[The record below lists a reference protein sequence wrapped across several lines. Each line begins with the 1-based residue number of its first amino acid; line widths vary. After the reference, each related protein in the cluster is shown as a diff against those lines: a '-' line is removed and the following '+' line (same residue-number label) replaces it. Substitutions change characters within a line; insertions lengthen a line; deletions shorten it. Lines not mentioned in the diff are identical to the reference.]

1 MNIYLDSS
9 ALVKLVIAESESP
22 ALIKFLDS
30 CGAHHFVTSA
40 LSRTEVTLAAATAGT
55 EAQAQVRDQLA
66 SVDFIAVD
74 DDVLLR
80 ATQLF
85 PRERLRTLD
94 AIHIA
99 SAQVVGLSLES
110 IVTYDQRMTDSAR
123 RLGFAV
129 VQPA

>member
-1 MNIYLDSS
+1 LNIYLDSS

-30 CGAHHFVTSA
+30 CGADHFVTSA
-40 LSRTEVTLAAATAGT
+40 LSGVEVARATATAGS
-55 EAQAQVRDQLA
+55 EAQAQARDQLA
-66 SVDFIAVD
+66 SIDFIAVD

-85 PRERLRTLD
+85 PGERLRTLD

-99 SAQVVGLSLES
+99 SAQMVGLSLES
-110 IVTYDQRMTDSAR
+110 IVTYDQGMTDSAR